1 MLRKGSFDFYLDRRS
16 GVPVYTQVVQQV
28 KGALR
33 LGLLGPGDQLPTVM
47 ETVERLVV
55 SPNTVLK
62 AYRQLELERLVV
74 TRPALGTFI
83 AKTIDLH
90 LPTIPPSIARAV
102 EKLYRDARAAGVDDD
117 AFDALIEAARRRAR
131 SSSEGVA

>member
-1 MLRKGSFDFYLDRRS
+1 VVRKGSFDFYLDRRS
-16 GVPVYTQVVQQV
+16 GVPAYAQLVQQV

-33 LGLLGPGDQLPTVM
+33 LRQLEPGDQLPTVM

-83 AKTIDLH
+83 AKTIDLN
-90 LPTIPPSIARAV
+90 LQTIPPSLARAV
-102 EKLYRDARAAGVDDD
+102 EKLYRDARTAGLDDE
-117 AFDALIEAARRRAR
+117 AFDALIEAARRRTR
-131 SSSEGVA
+131 SSGEGVA